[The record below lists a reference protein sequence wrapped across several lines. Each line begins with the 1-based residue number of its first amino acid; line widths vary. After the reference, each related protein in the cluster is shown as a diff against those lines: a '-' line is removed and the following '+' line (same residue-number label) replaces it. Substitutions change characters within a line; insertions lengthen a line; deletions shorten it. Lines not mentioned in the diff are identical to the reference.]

1 MAENTLSKLLYIDN
15 YEDHERIYLNVNI
28 LRDLNNYLKTQL
40 TSIELSSLNNYY
52 LESYLIEKT
61 FDQTKEKYAAEVHSR
76 LCKENSISQKDPD
89 FYSSLTNVKKD
100 LDKYT
105 RGQRK
110 YINGDHAAKV
120 KQLESCIIGL
130 LELNKQGITLNEI
143 VEMSKY
149 LGLS

>member
-61 FDQTKEKYAAEVHSR
+61 FDQNIKE
-76 LCKENSISQKDPD
+76 L
-89 FYSSLTNVKKD
+89 
-100 LDKYT
+100 YT
-105 RGQRK
+105 SK
-110 YINGDHAAKV
+110 YIRFKSN
-120 KQLESCIIGL
+120 CF
-130 LELNKQGITLNEI
+130 
-143 VEMSKY
+143 
-149 LGLS
+149 